1 MSGQLKLRKRRKH
14 YGISL
19 KLLPFHE
26 MLMSQIARNRPPIY
40 VNDVAA
46 ELSAGNITEH
56 LNELLRTH
64 YDNDQL
70 DTIPRC
76 DCGHLHAM
84 YEYLPDESNICPI
97 CDTPVIRA
105 IDRPLESQVWMR
117 VPDGVITF
125 IHPRFWALFDEFF
138 GVSTRSKLVWSL
150 LEYLINPMY
159 RPKEKMGA
167 NKRNEI
173 QRITRALEEAG
184 IRRGLEHFYRNF
196 DAIMDFVLDNATIFV
211 RASGVS
217 NNADRYAYAADWREF
232 QTKYRDVIFTRELPF
247 PSKTIMISES
257 VGRVCLIDDNMANA
271 MDAPKIIA
279 SIVNSPLKL
288 SDQKVLSQ
296 CIKAQKTLVAYYSNY
311 YQQTWAKKNGIM
323 RSMAATRS
331 PWTMRLTIAPIIGP
345 HRYDECHAPWMASI
359 VAFSLHIANVL
370 HKRGYTPAEILSRID
385 EATVQYDEEIHE
397 IMNMF
402 IAACPEGGIPI
413 SALRNPTLER
423 LSNQPLYITKIKTD
437 IYDNSLQLSSLVIKG
452 SNADYDGDQFQI
464 RIPLDNY
471 EKDGY
476 KRLSS
481 HLGIM
486 DADAANK
493 ISGFMT
499 LHPEGVTNLNLFRS
513 YYRNKAIKKMERM
526 INGSNSCTIV

>member
-1 MSGQLKLRKRRKH
+1 MSGRTMLNRRRKR

-26 MLMSQIARNRPPIY
+26 QLMSQIANNRPPIY

-46 ELSAGNITEH
+46 ELSAGNVTEH

-64 YDNDQL
+64 YETDQL

-76 DCGHLHAM
+76 DCGHLHAKF
-84 YEYLPDESNICPI
+84 EYDTINERICEI
-97 CDTPVIRA
+97 CDTPVTRS

-117 VPDGVITF
+117 VPEEVITF
-125 IHPRFWALFDEFF
+125 IHPRYWALFDEFF
-138 GVSTRSKLVWSL
+138 GVSTRNKLVWSL

-159 RPKEKMGA
+159 RPTEKMGA

-173 QRITRALEEAG
+173 QRIQRTLEEGG
-184 IRRGLEHFYRNF
+184 IRRGLEYFYRNF
-196 DAIMDFVLDNATIFV
+196 DNVMDFILDNATTFI

-217 NNADRYAYAADWREF
+217 NNAERLIAAADWRAF
-232 QTKYRDVIFTRELPF
+232 QKKYRHAIFTKELPF
-247 PSKTIMISES
+247 PSKTIMISET

-288 SDQKVLSQ
+288 SAQKVLGMT
-296 CIKAQKTLVAYYSNY
+296 IRAQKTLVAYYSNY

-345 HRYDECHAPWMASI
+345 HRYDECHAPWAAT
-359 VAFSLHIANVL
+359 VVGFSLHIANVL
-370 HKRGYTPAEILSRID
+370 AKRGYTPAEILSRID
-385 EATVQYDEEIHE
+385 EATVQYDEEVHE
-397 IMNMF
+397 ILNTF
-402 IAACPEGGIPI
+402 IESCPEGGIPL
-413 SALRNPTLER
+413 SCLRNPTLER
-423 LSNQPLYITKIKTD
+423 LSNQPLYITKVKTD
-437 IYDNSLQLSSLVIKG
+437 IYDNSLQLSQLAIKG
-452 SNADYDGDQFQI
+452 PNADFDGDQYMI
-464 RIPLDNY
+464 RIPLDDY
-471 EKDGY
+471 EKSGY

-486 DADAANK
+486 DADSANK
-493 ISGFMT
+493 ISGFIT
-499 LHPEGVTNLNLFRS
+499 LHPEGVTNLNQFRMH
-513 YYRNKAIKKMERM
+513 YRRSATERMERM
-526 INGSNSCTIV
+526 LNGNNS